1 MSVNTKCHGAGPSRL
16 AFFCMVAGCMTFGA
30 CTSSPSEG
38 VDAGGDTSATL
49 DTSTDAADATTDVAT
64 DAAVDAFAPPPSDT
78 GVTPRVDSGT
88 PPPPGDGGTGP
99 RACTTPMDCN
109 GACSP
114 MAIGCT
120 CTTTPMGQRCSPTCT
135 VAADCPPNGAGTVF
149 ECRSGVCAPAQG
161 DGGTAPRDGG
171 MTPADGG
178 TMPRDGGAMP
188 PPGDGGMTPPPGDGG
203 TMPPPGDGGAMP
215 PPGDGGMSGPRVCGT
230 SADCTSACAPT
241 ARGCV
246 CATTSM
252 GQRCVPSCTVAS
264 DCPTDPLGTV
274 FECNMGICAPA
285 RTDAGAMPPAPP
297 DGGM

>member
-16 AFFCMVAGCMTFGA
+16 AFFCMVAGCMAFGA
-30 CTSSPSEG
+30 CTSSPSET
-38 VDAGGDTSATL
+38 VDAGGDANATL
-49 DTSTDAADATTDVAT
+49 DTSTDAADATLDVAT
-64 DAAVDAFAPPPSDT
+64 DTAVDAFVPPPTDT

-99 RACTTPMDCN
+99 RACTTTMDCV

-114 MAIGCT
+114 MAMGCT

-149 ECRSGVCAPAQG
+149 ECRSGVCAPLQG
-161 DGGTAPRDGG
+161 DGGTTPRDGG
-171 MTPADGG
+171 T
-178 TMPRDGGAMP
+178 
-188 PPGDGGMTPPPGDGG
+188 TPPPGDGG

-215 PPGDGGMSGPRVCGT
+215 PPGDGGMSGPRVCAT
-230 SADCTSACAPT
+230 SADCTGACPTT

-246 CATTSM
+246 CASTSM
-252 GQRCVPSCTVAS
+252 GQRCAPSCTVAS
-264 DCPTDPLGTV
+264 DCPTDPMGTV
-274 FECNMGICAPA
+274 FECNMGVCAPA
-285 RTDAGAMPPAPP
+285 RSDAGAMPPAPP